1 MTDRIY
7 NVAIDGPAGAGKS
20 TVARRAAAELGF
32 VYVDTG
38 AIYRAVA
45 LAVLERGVDS
55 ANEAAVASLLQDT
68 TVKLQWERGVQHLL
82 LNGADVTDR
91 LRSPEVS
98 DASSR
103 VSAFSAVRRFL
114 LETQREVARQQSVI
128 MDGRDIGTVVLP
140 EAQVK
145 IYLTA
150 SAATRA
156 ERRCKE
162 LREKGLEAHYDD
174 VLRDIEERD
183 YRDMHRALAPLRQA
197 EDAVL
202 LDTSALTL
210 AQSIEETVKI
220 IREKLAL

>member
-1 MTDRIY
+1 MTDRIF

-20 TVARRAAAELGF
+20 TVARRAAAALGF

-45 LAVLERGVDS
+45 VAVLDAEIDS
-55 ANEAAVASLLQDT
+55 TDEAAVDSLLKRT
-68 TVKLQWERGVQHLL
+68 TVKLQWSQGVQHLL
-82 LNGADVTDR
+82 LNGVDVTDR
-91 LRSPEVS
+91 LRAPQVS
-98 DASSR
+98 DTASR
-103 VSAFSAVRRFL
+103 VSAFSAVRQFL

-128 MDGRDIGTVVLP
+128 MDGRDISTVVLP
-140 EAQVK
+140 DAQVK

-150 SAATRA
+150 SSATRA

-162 LREKGLEAHYDD
+162 LREKGLEASYED

-183 YRDMHRALAPLRQA
+183 YRDMHRKLAPLRRA

-210 AQSIEETVKI
+210 AQSIDETVRI
-220 IREKLAL
+220 IQEKLAL

>member
-1 MTDRIY
+1 MTKRIY

-45 LAVLERGVDS
+45 LAVLDRKLD
-55 ANEAAVASLLQDT
+55 NTDEAAVAALLKDT
-68 TVKLQWERGVQHLL
+68 TVKLQWSQGVQHLL
-82 LNGADVTDR
+82 LNGTDVTDR
-91 LRSPEVS
+91 LRAPEVS
-98 DASSR
+98 DISSR
-103 VSAFSAVRRFL
+103 VSALSVVREFL
-114 LETQREVARQQSVI
+114 LETQREVARQHSVI

-140 EAQVK
+140 DAQVK
-145 IYLTA
+145 LYLTA
-150 SAATRA
+150 SSATRA

-162 LREKGLEAHYDD
+162 LREKGLEASYED

-183 YRDMHRALAPLRQA
+183 YRDIHRQIAPLRQA
-197 EDAVL
+197 EDAVF

-210 AQSIEETVKI
+210 AQSIEETVRI

>member
-45 LAVLERGVDS
+45 LAVLDRKVDS
-55 ANEAAVASLLQDT
+55 TNEAAVASLLKDT
-68 TVKLQWERGVQHLL
+68 NVKLQWEQGVQHLL
-82 LNGADVTDR
+82 LNGVDVTDR

-103 VSAFSAVRRFL
+103 VSAFSAVRCFL

-145 IYLTA
+145 LFLTA

-162 LREKGLEAHYDD
+162 LREKGLEAHYED

-183 YRDMHRALAPLRQA
+183 YRDMHRELAPLRQA

-210 AQSIEETVKI
+210 AQSIDETVRI

>member
-45 LAVLERGVDS
+45 LAVLAREVDS
-55 ANEAAVASLLQDT
+55 ASEAAVASLLKDT
-68 TVKLQWERGVQHLL
+68 TVRLQWERGLQHLV

-114 LETQREVARQQSVI
+114 LETQREIARQQSVI
-128 MDGRDIGTVVLP
+128 MDGRDIGTDVFP
-140 EAQVK
+140 NARYK
-145 IYLTA
+145 FFITA
-150 SAATRA
+150 TAEERA
-156 ERRCKE
+156 KRRYRE
-162 LREKGLEAHYDD
+162 LMEKGENVSYEETLES
-174 VLRDIEERD
+174 IIQRD
-183 YRDMHRALAPLRQA
+183 YNDSHREVSPLRKA
-197 EDAVL
+197 EDAEEV
-202 LDTSALTL
+202 DTTDMTIDDVISYICDK
-210 AQSIEETVKI
+210 IEK
-220 IREKLAL
+220 

>member
-1 MTDRIY
+1 MTERIY

-20 TVARRAAAELGF
+20 TVARRAAAKLGF

-45 LAVLERGVDS
+45 LAVLDRGIDS
-55 ANEAAVASLLQDT
+55 AREDAVASLLKDT
-68 TVKLQWERGVQHLL
+68 VVKLQWVEDAQHLL
-82 LNGADVTDR
+82 LNGVDVTDR
-91 LRSPEVS
+91 LRAPEVS

-103 VSAFSAVRRFL
+103 VSAFPAVRGFL

-145 IYLTA
+145 IFLTA
-150 SAATRA
+150 SAETRA
-156 ERRCKE
+156 TRRCKE
-162 LREKGLEAHYDD
+162 LREKGLQARYED
-174 VLRDIEERD
+174 VLRDIEARD
-183 YRDMHRALAPLRQA
+183 YRDMHRELAPLRQA

-210 AQSIEETVKI
+210 AQSVEETVRI

>member
-1 MTDRIY
+1 MTDRIF

-38 AIYRAVA
+38 AIYRGVA
-45 LAVLERGVDS
+45 LAVLDHQVD
-55 ANEAAVASLLQDT
+55 AAEETAVASLLKET
-68 TVKLQWERGVQHLL
+68 TLKLQWSQGVQHLL
-82 LNGADVTDR
+82 LNGVDVTDR
-91 LRSPEVS
+91 LRAPEVS

-103 VSAFSAVRRFL
+103 VSAFSAVRQFL
-114 LETQREVARQQSVI
+114 LETQREVARQHSVI

-162 LREKGLEAHYDD
+162 LHEKGLEAPYED

-183 YRDMHRALAPLRQA
+183 YRDMHRKLAPLCQA

-210 AQSIEETVKI
+210 AQSIDETVKI

>member
-45 LAVLERGVDS
+45 LAVLAREVDS
-55 ANEAAVASLLQDT
+55 ANEAAVASLLKDT
-68 TVKLQWERGVQHLL
+68 TVRLQWERGVQHLV

-98 DASSR
+98 DAASR

-114 LETQREVARQQSVI
+114 LETQREIARQQSVI

-162 LREKGLEAHYDD
+162 LHEKGLEASYED

-183 YRDMHRALAPLRQA
+183 YRDMHRKLAPLRQA

-210 AQSIEETVKI
+210 AQSIDETVKI

>member
-1 MTDRIY
+1 MTERIY

-20 TVARRAAAELGF
+20 TVARRAAAKLGF

-45 LAVLERGVDS
+45 LAVLDRGIDS
-55 ANEAAVASLLQDT
+55 ARGDAVASLLKDT
-68 TVKLQWERGVQHLL
+68 VVKLQWVEDAQHLL
-82 LNGADVTDR
+82 LNGVDVTDR
-91 LRSPEVS
+91 LRAPEVS

-103 VSAFSAVRRFL
+103 VSAFPAVRGFL

-145 IYLTA
+145 IFLTA
-150 SAATRA
+150 SAETRA
-156 ERRCKE
+156 TRRCKE
-162 LREKGLEAHYDD
+162 LREKGLQARYED
-174 VLRDIEERD
+174 VLRDIEARD
-183 YRDMHRALAPLRQA
+183 YRDMHRELAPLRQA

-210 AQSIEETVKI
+210 AQSVEETVRI

>member
-45 LAVLERGVDS
+45 LAVLAREVDS
-55 ANEAAVASLLQDT
+55 ANEAAVASLLKDT
-68 TVKLQWERGVQHLL
+68 TVRLQWERGVQHLV
-82 LNGADVTDR
+82 LNGVDVTDR

-98 DASSR
+98 DAASR

-162 LREKGLEAHYDD
+162 LREKGLEAHYED

-210 AQSIEETVKI
+210 AQSIDETVRI

>member
-1 MTDRIY
+1 MTKRIY

-45 LAVLERGVDS
+45 LAVLDRKLD
-55 ANEAAVASLLQDT
+55 NTDEAAVAALLKDT
-68 TVKLQWERGVQHLL
+68 TVKLQWSQGVQHLL
-82 LNGADVTDR
+82 LNGTDVTDR
-91 LRSPEVS
+91 LRAPEVS
-98 DASSR
+98 DISSR
-103 VSAFSAVRRFL
+103 VSALSVVREFL
-114 LETQREVARQQSVI
+114 LETQREVARRHSVI

-140 EAQVK
+140 DAQVK
-145 IYLTA
+145 LYLTA
-150 SAATRA
+150 SSATRA

-162 LREKGLEAHYDD
+162 LREKGLEASYED

-183 YRDMHRALAPLRQA
+183 YRDIHRQIAPLRQA
-197 EDAVL
+197 EDAVF

-210 AQSIEETVKI
+210 AQSIEETVRI

>member
-45 LAVLERGVDS
+45 LAVLAREVDS
-55 ANEAAVASLLQDT
+55 ANEAAVASLLKDT
-68 TVKLQWERGVQHLL
+68 TVRLQWERGVQHLV

-98 DASSR
+98 DAASR

-162 LREKGLEAHYDD
+162 LREKGLEAHYED

-210 AQSIEETVKI
+210 AQSIDETVRI

>member
-45 LAVLERGVDS
+45 LAVLDRKVDS
-55 ANEAAVASLLQDT
+55 TNEAAVASLLKDT
-68 TVKLQWERGVQHLL
+68 NVKLQWEQGVQHLL
-82 LNGADVTDR
+82 LNGVDVTDR

-103 VSAFSAVRRFL
+103 VSAFSAVRGFL

-145 IYLTA
+145 LFLTA

-162 LREKGLEAHYDD
+162 LREKGLEAHYED

-183 YRDMHRALAPLRQA
+183 YRDMHRELAPLRQA

-210 AQSIEETVKI
+210 AQSIDETVRI

>member
-45 LAVLERGVDS
+45 LAVLAREVDS
-55 ANEAAVASLLQDT
+55 ANEAAVASLLKDT
-68 TVKLQWERGVQHLL
+68 TVRLQWERGVQHLV

-98 DASSR
+98 DAASR

-114 LETQREVARQQSVI
+114 LETQREIARQQSVI

-162 LREKGLEAHYDD
+162 LREKGLEAHYED

-210 AQSIEETVKI
+210 AQSIDETVRI

>member
-1 MTDRIY
+1 MTERIY

-20 TVARRAAAELGF
+20 TVARCAAAKLGF

-45 LAVLERGVDS
+45 LAVLDRGIDS
-55 ANEAAVASLLQDT
+55 AREDAVALLLKDT
-68 TVKLQWERGVQHLL
+68 VVKLQWVEDAQHLL
-82 LNGADVTDR
+82 LNGVDVTDR
-91 LRSPEVS
+91 LRAPEVS

-103 VSAFSAVRRFL
+103 VSAFPAVRGFL

-145 IYLTA
+145 IFLTA
-150 SAATRA
+150 SAETRA
-156 ERRCKE
+156 TRRCKE
-162 LREKGLEAHYDD
+162 LREKGLQARYED
-174 VLRDIEERD
+174 VLRDIEARD
-183 YRDMHRALAPLRQA
+183 YRDMHRELAPLRQA

-210 AQSIEETVKI
+210 AQSVEETVRI

>member
-45 LAVLERGVDS
+45 LAVLDEKIDS
-55 ANEAAVASLLQDT
+55 ADEAAVASLLKNT
-68 TVKLQWERGVQHLL
+68 TVKLQWEQGVQHLL

-103 VSAFSAVRRFL
+103 VSAFSAVRQFL

-140 EAQVK
+140 NAQVK

-150 SAATRA
+150 SSATRA
-156 ERRCKE
+156 DRRCKE
-162 LREKGLEAHYDD
+162 LREKGLEAAYKD

-183 YRDMHRALAPLRQA
+183 YRDMHRKLAPLRRA

-210 AQSIEETVKI
+210 TQSIEEAVRI

>member
-20 TVARRAAAELGF
+20 TVARRAAAALGF

-45 LAVLERGVDS
+45 LAVLAREVDS
-55 ANEAAVASLLQDT
+55 ANEAAVASLLKDT
-68 TVKLQWERGVQHLL
+68 TVRLQWERGVQHLV

-98 DASSR
+98 DAASR
-103 VSAFSAVRRFL
+103 VSVFSAVRRFL

-140 EAQVK
+140 NAQVK

-150 SAATRA
+150 SSATRA
-156 ERRCKE
+156 DRRCKE
-162 LREKGLEAHYDD
+162 LHEKGLEASYED

-183 YRDMHRALAPLRQA
+183 YRDMHRKLAPLRQA

-210 AQSIEETVKI
+210 AQSIDETVRI

>member
-1 MTDRIY
+1 MTERVF

-45 LAVLERGVDS
+45 LAVLDEKIDGAD
-55 ANEAAVASLLQDT
+55 EAAVASLLKNT
-68 TVKLQWERGVQHLL
+68 TVKLQWEQGVQHLL

-103 VSAFSAVRRFL
+103 ISAFSAVRQFL

-140 EAQVK
+140 NAQVK

-150 SAATRA
+150 SSATRA
-156 ERRCKE
+156 DRRCKE
-162 LREKGLEAHYDD
+162 LREKGLEAAYED

-183 YRDMHRALAPLRQA
+183 YRDMHRKLAPLRRA

-210 AQSIEETVKI
+210 TQSIEEAVRI